1 MREGGVKK
9 QEKVVTS
16 FMDDPF
22 QSSDLFDLDI
32 FLCITY
38 ESKSLRTNK
47 KGRWWLKRAIIVS
60 TYSLNAP
67 GPKLFCKYYV
77 TINQHLKSLFP
88 AVRIDLLFTF

>member
-47 KGRWWLKRAIIVS
+47 KGRW
-60 TYSLNAP
+60 T
-67 GPKLFCKYYV
+67 GG
-77 TINQHLKSLFP
+77 
-88 AVRIDLLFTF
+88 